1 VSASTSVTISIDFLE
16 LAGAVGGLISV
27 LAGLVY
33 LFGRLLIRQ
42 FNQALSDRFVIRD
55 QNLAGLSQRL
65 DEKFD
70 SRDQVLEQLT
80 MRLDARFSASEQS
93 MESFRD
99 NLARVQQHVTSVERD
114 HLRLQ
119 VSLPNEYVRRE
130 DWIRFSGT
138 IDTKL
143 DWLRQRFEETGKL
156 ITKLMERAKPA
167 EASDGA

>member
-1 VSASTSVTISIDFLE
+1 VSASTVTVSIDFLE
-16 LAGAVGGLISV
+16 LAGAVGGLVSAL
-27 LAGLVY
+27 LAVVY

-42 FNQALSDRFVIRD
+42 FNHALSERFVVRD
-55 QNLAGLSQRL
+55 QNLAGLSKRL

-93 MESFRD
+93 MDSFRD
-99 NLARVQQHVTSVERD
+99 DLARVKQHVTAVERE

-119 VSLPNEYVRRE
+119 VALPNEYVRRE

-143 DWLRQRFEETGKL
+143 DWLRLRFEETGKL

-167 EASDGA
+167 EASDA